1 MKISEIIQSNL
12 ESTISRI
19 GNGPYL
25 YSNIDGQIFIDCD
38 LNRILKN
45 FMQDGKIVYDI
56 EIYAYRFKKDE
67 NDNHQYINANELEQR
82 FEEMAKNDTYE
93 YIEPMEQNGIVY
105 QVPSYC
111 GFDELLY
118 FAENGM
124 DITVN
129 CKPVTDV
136 INEEY
141 QRRLEI
147 SDAIRR

>member
-45 FMQDGKIVYDI
+45 FIQDGKIVYDI
-56 EIYAYRFKKDE
+56 EIYAYGFKKDE
-67 NDNHQYINANELEQR
+67 NDNHQYINADELEQR

-93 YIEPMEQNGIVY
+93 YIEPMEQNGVVY

-129 CKPVTDV
+129 CKPVNDV